1 MAICRIKCIDITKE
15 AVKILSV
22 FYSNNNK
29 VLLDTDRVFTI
40 W

>member
-29 VLLDTDRVFTI
+29 KN
-40 W
+40 